1 MADLLEQAEV
11 DAGTDAARRERFP
24 AGAAIAF
31 SDLEDAG
38 GEAALDR
45 LREAEPVSWLPALG
59 GWLVTGHAQARA
71 ALSPRAATTVEAEQ
85 NLVRAS
91 LGRMMLTSEA
101 KRSGS

>member
-1 MADLLEQAEV
+1 MADLLAQARV

-59 GWLVTGHAQARA
+59 GWPVTGHAQARA

-91 LGRMMLTSEA
+91 LGRMIDRKSV
-101 KRSGS
+101 